1 MSFYLVIRRLR
12 LNTKIK
18 PHFRYIFQ
26 EYFLRLNAV
35 VAIKKGEE
43 IFTRYTPPQLTTIR
57 RQHLLQSQW
66 HFSCECRRCQ
76 DPTECGTMGNAI
88 KCHFEHDD
96 NDDKNYML
104 PQNPTD
110 LDSDWRCIAN
120 PLHTVSAE
128 YAMKIIC
135 EVEGCIKSA
144 ERVSTLF

>member
-1 MSFYLVIRRLR
+1 MLVI
-12 LNTKIK
+12 
-18 PHFRYIFQ
+18 FSQ
-26 EYFLRLNAV
+26 EYLLRLNAV

-66 HFSCECRRCQ
+66 YFSCECRRCK

-96 NDDKNYML
+96 GDDKNYML
-104 PQNPTD
+104 PQNPTV
-110 LDSDWRCIAN
+110 LDSDWSCIAN

-128 YAMKIIC
+128 YPMELIC
-135 EVEGCIKSA
+135 EVDGCIKSA
-144 ERVSTLF
+144 ERVSTSTMF